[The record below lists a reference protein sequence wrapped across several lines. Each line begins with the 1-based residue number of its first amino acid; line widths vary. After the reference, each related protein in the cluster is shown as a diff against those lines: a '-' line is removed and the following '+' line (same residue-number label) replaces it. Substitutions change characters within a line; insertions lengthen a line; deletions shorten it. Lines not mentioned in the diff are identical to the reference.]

1 MHSKKPIKNTKWQF
15 WIDRGGTFTD
25 IIGQN
30 PAGKIIAHKLLSEN
44 SRQYPDAAIQGIRD
58 LLNLKEGD
66 GIPINQIDSIKMGT
80 TVATNALL
88 ERKGE
93 NTLLAITSGFA
104 DILRIG
110 YQQRPN
116 LFSLD
121 IKLPDMLY
129 SKIVEIEERV
139 DVNGKILT
147 KLNTLKAEKLLKNAF
162 DEGYKSIA
170 IVLLHGYRY
179 QEHEKQL
186 SLIAK
191 NIGFKQISVSHKVS
205 PLMKVIPRGDTTVV
219 DAYLSPILR
228 RYVVQVKNALGSVKQ
243 ESGKLMFMQSNGGLT
258 DANYFQGK
266 DAILSGP
273 AGGVVGMVKT
283 GEKIGLKKLIGF
295 DMGGTS
301 TDVCHYN
308 GEYER
313 TLETEVAGVRL
324 RSPMM
329 LINTVAAGGGS
340 ILHFDGSRYRVGPN
354 SAGANPGPACY
365 RNGGPL
371 TVTDCNVMTG
381 KLSPDF
387 FPKVFGPN
395 ADQKLDST
403 IVFKKFEALAKEITL
418 STNKVISPEEVAE
431 GFLSIAVESMANAI
445 KKISVQRGYDVSNY
459 ALSCF
464 GGAGGQHAC
473 LVADSLGIKQ
483 IHLHQYA
490 GVLSAYGIGLADSKT
505 INDLA
510 IESTLNDEIISSLSS
525 GFNELKSDGK
535 KELISQNLNEEL
547 FDYFNRV
554 FLRYNGSDS
563 SLAVRFD
570 DYNAMKSSFESTH
583 KARFGFIS
591 PEKSLIVE
599 SIQVEVSCRSD
610 QFDTEEIQVQTL
622 KTKTLAT
629 NDVFIGGEIQKTIFY
644 NRNDIAPND
653 LISGPAVIIESTSTI
668 VIEPGWQGS
677 LNDKNDLILER
688 SEKIKRASAIGTNV
702 DPVMLE
708 IFNNLFMSVAEQM
721 GTVLEN
727 TASSVNIKERLDFS
741 CALFSPTGDLV
752 ANAPHVPVHLG
763 SMSESIK
770 TIIRENFDT
779 MSPGDAFLINAPYNG
794 GTHLPDITLIKPVY
808 DELSEKVIFY
818 VATRGHHADIGGTVP
833 GSAPANSS
841 HVKEEGILIDNFT
854 LVSKGIF
861 LEQEIYDLLGSGE
874 FPARN
879 IQQNIA
885 DLKAQ
890 VASAEKGS
898 QELLK
903 VIKNYGL
910 DVVHAY
916 MKHVQDNAEESVRRV
931 LDVLSD
937 SSFTYK
943 MDDGHQVSVAIS
955 VDKIKRSATIDFTGT
970 SDQHPGNYN
979 APSAICYAAVLYVF
993 RCLVDDEIPLNA
1005 GCLKPLNLIIPK
1017 RSMINPEY
1025 PAAVIAGNVET
1036 SQYIVDALLGALE
1049 VVAASQGTMNN
1060 FIWGNE
1066 RVQNYETI
1074 CGGSGAS
1081 INQEGCSAV
1090 HTHMTNSRLTDPE
1103 VLEWRFPVRLE
1114 SFSIRKN
1121 SGGKGLKNG
1130 GDGVDRRIRF
1140 LEPMTV
1146 NIITGH
1152 RIVPPY
1158 GLAGGNSGAVGKNYV
1173 IHSNNNITELKTK
1186 GQIEVV
1192 KDDIFVLK
1200 TPGGG
1205 GFGKPVSVQ
1214 QNKP

>member
-1 MHSKKPIKNTKWQF
+1 MHSKKPFKNTKWQF

-25 IIGQN
+25 IIGRN
-30 PAGKIIAHKLLSEN
+30 PAGKIITHKLLSEN
-44 SRQYPDAAIQGIRD
+44 ARQYPDAAIQGIRD
-58 LLNLKEGD
+58 LLRLKEGD
-66 GIPINQIDSIKMGT
+66 VIPIDNIESIKMGT

-110 YQQRPN
+110 YQQRPK

-121 IKLPDMLY
+121 INLPDMLY
-129 SKIVEIEERV
+129 SKIIEIEERV

-147 KLNTLKAEKLLKNAF
+147 KLDTLKSEKLLKSAF
-162 DEGYKSIA
+162 NEGYKSIA

-179 QEHEKQL
+179 QDHENKL
-186 SLIAK
+186 KLIAK
-191 NIGFKQISVSHKVS
+191 EIGFKQISVSHNVS
-205 PLMKVIPRGDTTVV
+205 PLMKIIPRGDTTVV

-228 RYVVQVKNALGSVKQ
+228 RYVAQVKNALGSDKND
-243 ESGKLMFMQSNGGLT
+243 SGKLKFMQSNGGLT

-283 GEKIGLKKLIGF
+283 AEKVGLNKLIGF

-340 ILHFDGSRYRVGPN
+340 ILHFDGSRYRVGPD

-371 TVTDCNVMTG
+371 TVTDCNVMIG

-395 ADQKLDST
+395 ANQKLDSR
-403 IVFKKFEALAKEITL
+403 IVFKKFKALAKEISL
-418 STNKVISPEEVAE
+418 STNKLISPEEVAE

-490 GVLSAYGIGLADSKT
+490 GVLSAYGIGLADSST

-510 IESTLNDEIISSLSS
+510 VELALDEEIINSLSIS
-525 GFNELKSDGK
+525 FKGLENSGK
-535 KELISQNLNEEL
+535 KELISQNLNEKL
-547 FDYFNRV
+547 FVYFDRV
-554 FLRYNGSDS
+554 YLRYKDSDS

-570 DYNAMKSSFESTH
+570 DYKSMKSSFENTH

-591 PEKSLIVE
+591 PEKTLIIE
-599 SIQVEVSCRSD
+599 SIQVEVSCQSE
-610 QFDTEEIQVQTL
+610 QFDLEEIPTQAL
-622 KTKTLAT
+622 KTKTLAS
-629 NDVFIGGEIQKTIFY
+629 NDVFIGGETQQTIFY
-644 NRNDIAPND
+644 NRSDIASND
-653 LISGPAVIIESTSTI
+653 LIFGPAVIIESTSTI
-668 VIEPGWQGS
+668 VIEPGWQGC

-688 SEKIKRASAIGTNV
+688 TEKIKRASAIGTNV

-808 DELSEKVIFY
+808 DENSEKVIFY

-854 LVSKGIF
+854 LVSKGVF
-861 LEQEIYDLLGSGE
+861 LEKEIYDLLSSGE
-874 FPARN
+874 YPARN

-890 VASAEKGS
+890 VAAAEKGS

-910 DVVHAY
+910 GVVHAY

-943 MDDGHQVSVAIS
+943 MDDGNQVSVAIS
-955 VDKIKRSATIDFTGT
+955 VDKIARSATIDFTGT
-970 SDQHPGNYN
+970 SEQHPGNYN

-993 RCLVDDEIPLNA
+993 RCLVDDDIPLNA

-1036 SQYIVDALLGALE
+1036 SQYIVDALLGALG

-1060 FIWGNE
+1060 FIWGND

-1081 INQEGCSAV
+1081 INQDGCSAV

-1103 VLEWRFPVRLE
+1103 ILEWRFPVRLE

-1121 SGGKGLKNG
+1121 SGGSGLKNG
-1130 GDGVDRRIRF
+1130 GDGVDRRLRF

-1152 RIVPPY
+1152 RVVPPY
-1158 GLAGGNSGAVGKNYV
+1158 GLAGGNSGALGKNYV
-1173 IHSNNNITELKTK
+1173 IHLDNSITELKTK

-1205 GFGKPVSVQ
+1205 GFGKPILI
-1214 QNKP
+1214 

>member
-1 MHSKKPIKNTKWQF
+1 MHNKKPFKNTKWQF

-25 IIGQN
+25 IIGRN
-30 PAGKIIAHKLLSEN
+30 PAGKIITHKLLSEN
-44 SRQYPDAAIQGIRD
+44 ARQYQDAAIQGIRD
-58 LLNLKEGD
+58 LLRLKEGD
-66 GIPINQIDSIKMGT
+66 VIPIDNIESIKMGT

-110 YQQRPN
+110 YQQRPK

-121 IKLPDMLY
+121 INLPDMLY
-129 SKIVEIEERV
+129 SKIIEIEERV
-139 DVNGKILT
+139 DVKGKILT
-147 KLNTLKAEKLLKNAF
+147 KLDTLKSEKLLKSAF
-162 DEGYKSIA
+162 NEGYKSIA

-179 QEHEKQL
+179 QDHENKL
-186 SLIAK
+186 KLIAK
-191 NIGFKQISVSHKVS
+191 EIGFKQISVSHNVS
-205 PLMKVIPRGDTTVV
+205 PLMKIIPRGDTTVV

-228 RYVVQVKNALGSVKQ
+228 RYVAQVKNALGSDKND
-243 ESGKLMFMQSNGGLT
+243 SGKLKFMQSNGGLT

-283 GEKIGLKKLIGF
+283 GEKVGLNKLIGF

-340 ILHFDGSRYRVGPN
+340 ILNFDGSRYRVGPD

-371 TVTDCNVMTG
+371 TVTDCNVMIG

-395 ADQKLDST
+395 ANQKLDSR
-403 IVFKKFEALAKEITL
+403 IVFKKFKALAKEISL
-418 STNKVISPEEVAE
+418 STNKLISPEEVAE

-445 KKISVQRGYDVSNY
+445 KKISVQRGYDVSDY

-490 GVLSAYGIGLADSKT
+490 GVLSAYGIGLADSST

-510 IESTLNDEIISSLSS
+510 VELALDEEIINSLSIS
-525 GFNELKSDGK
+525 FKELENSGK
-535 KELISQNLNEEL
+535 KELISQNLNEKL
-547 FDYFNRV
+547 FVYFDRV
-554 FLRYNGSDS
+554 YLRYKDSDS

-570 DYNAMKSSFESTH
+570 DYKSMKSSFENTH

-591 PEKSLIVE
+591 PEKTLIIE
-599 SIQVEVSCRSD
+599 SIQVEVSCQSE
-610 QFDTEEIQVQTL
+610 QFDLEEIPIQAL
-622 KTKTLAT
+622 KTKTLT
-629 NDVFIGGEIQKTIFY
+629 SNDVFIGGETQQTIFY
-644 NRNDIAPND
+644 NRSDIASND
-653 LISGPAVIIESTSTI
+653 LIFGPAVIIESTSTI
-668 VIEPGWQGS
+668 VIEPGWQGC

-688 SEKIKRASAIGTNV
+688 TEKIKRASAIGTNV

-779 MSPGDAFLINAPYNG
+779 MSRGDAFLINAPYNG

-808 DELSEKVIFY
+808 DENSEKVIFY

-854 LVSKGIF
+854 LVSKGVF
-861 LEQEIYDLLGSGE
+861 LEKEIYDLLSSGE
-874 FPARN
+874 YPARN

-890 VASAEKGS
+890 VAAAEKGS

-910 DVVHAY
+910 GVVHAY

-943 MDDGHQVSVAIS
+943 MDDGNQVSVAIS
-955 VDKIKRSATIDFTGT
+955 VDKIERSATIDFTGT
-970 SDQHPGNYN
+970 SEQHPGNYN

-993 RCLVDDEIPLNA
+993 RCLVDDDIPLNA

-1036 SQYIVDALLGALE
+1036 SQYIVDALLGALG

-1060 FIWGNE
+1060 FIWGND

-1081 INQEGCSAV
+1081 INQDGCSAV

-1114 SFSIRKN
+1114 SFSIRKK
-1121 SGGKGLKNG
+1121 SGGSGLKSG
-1130 GDGVDRRIRF
+1130 GDGVDRRLRF

-1152 RIVPPY
+1152 RVVPPY
-1158 GLAGGNSGAVGKNYV
+1158 GLAGGNSGALGKNYV
-1173 IHSNNNITELKTK
+1173 IHLDNSITKLKTK

-1205 GFGKPVSVQ
+1205 GFGKPILI
-1214 QNKP
+1214 

>member
-1 MHSKKPIKNTKWQF
+1 MHSKKPFKNTKWQF

-25 IIGQN
+25 IIGRN
-30 PAGKIIAHKLLSEN
+30 PAGKIITHKLLSEN
-44 SRQYPDAAIQGIRD
+44 ARQYQDAAIQGIRD
-58 LLNLKEGD
+58 LLRLKEGD
-66 GIPINQIDSIKMGT
+66 VIPIDNIESIKMGT

-110 YQQRPN
+110 YQQRPK

-121 IKLPDMLY
+121 INLPDMLY
-129 SKIVEIEERV
+129 SKIIEIEERV

-147 KLNTLKAEKLLKNAF
+147 KLDTLKSEKLLKSAF
-162 DEGYKSIA
+162 NEGYKSIA

-179 QEHEKQL
+179 QDHENKL
-186 SLIAK
+186 KLIAK
-191 NIGFKQISVSHKVS
+191 EIGFKQISVSHNVS
-205 PLMKVIPRGDTTVV
+205 PLMKIIPRGDTTVV

-228 RYVVQVKNALGSVKQ
+228 RYVAQVKNALGSDKND
-243 ESGKLMFMQSNGGLT
+243 SGKLKFMQSNGGLT

-283 GEKIGLKKLIGF
+283 GEKVGLNKLIGF

-340 ILHFDGSRYRVGPN
+340 ILNFDGSRYRVGPD

-371 TVTDCNVMTG
+371 TVTDCNVMIG

-395 ADQKLDST
+395 ANQKLDSR
-403 IVFKKFEALAKEITL
+403 IVFKKFKALAKEISL
-418 STNKVISPEEVAE
+418 STNKLISPEEVAE

-445 KKISVQRGYDVSNY
+445 KKISVQRGYDVSDY

-490 GVLSAYGIGLADSKT
+490 GVLSAYGIGLADSST

-510 IESTLNDEIISSLSS
+510 VELALDEEIINSLSIS
-525 GFNELKSDGK
+525 FKELENSGK
-535 KELISQNLNEEL
+535 KELISQNLNEKL
-547 FDYFNRV
+547 FVYFDRV
-554 FLRYNGSDS
+554 YLRYKDSDS

-570 DYNAMKSSFESTH
+570 DYKSMKSSFENTH

-591 PEKSLIVE
+591 PEKTLIIE
-599 SIQVEVSCRSD
+599 SIQVEVSCQSE
-610 QFDTEEIQVQTL
+610 QFDLEEIPIQAL
-622 KTKTLAT
+622 KTKTLT
-629 NDVFIGGEIQKTIFY
+629 SNDVFIGGETQQTIFY
-644 NRNDIAPND
+644 NRSDIASND
-653 LISGPAVIIESTSTI
+653 LIFGPAVIIESTSTI
-668 VIEPGWQGS
+668 VIEPGWQGC

-688 SEKIKRASAIGTNV
+688 TEKIKRASAIGTNV

-779 MSPGDAFLINAPYNG
+779 MSRGDAFLINAPYNG

-808 DELSEKVIFY
+808 DENSEKVIFY

-854 LVSKGIF
+854 LVSKGVF
-861 LEQEIYDLLGSGE
+861 LEKEIYDLLSSGE
-874 FPARN
+874 YPARN

-890 VASAEKGS
+890 VAAAEKGS

-910 DVVHAY
+910 GVVHAY

-943 MDDGHQVSVAIS
+943 MDDGNQVSVAIS
-955 VDKIKRSATIDFTGT
+955 VDKIERSATIDFTGT
-970 SDQHPGNYN
+970 SEQHPGNYN

-993 RCLVDDEIPLNA
+993 RCLVDDDIPLNA

-1036 SQYIVDALLGALE
+1036 SQYIVDALLGALG

-1060 FIWGNE
+1060 FIWGND

-1081 INQEGCSAV
+1081 INQDGCSAV

-1114 SFSIRKN
+1114 SFSIRKK
-1121 SGGKGLKNG
+1121 SGGSGLKSG
-1130 GDGVDRRIRF
+1130 GDGVDRRLRF

-1152 RIVPPY
+1152 RVVPPY
-1158 GLAGGNSGAVGKNYV
+1158 GLAGGNSGALGKNYV
-1173 IHSNNNITELKTK
+1173 IHLDNSITELKTK

-1205 GFGKPVSVQ
+1205 GFGKPILI
-1214 QNKP
+1214 

>member
-1 MHSKKPIKNTKWQF
+1 MHSKKPFKNTKWQF

-25 IIGQN
+25 IIGRN
-30 PAGKIIAHKLLSEN
+30 PAGKIITHKLLSEN
-44 SRQYPDAAIQGIRD
+44 ARQYQDAAIQGIRD
-58 LLNLKEGD
+58 LLRLKEGD
-66 GIPINQIDSIKMGT
+66 VIPIDNIESIKMGT

-110 YQQRPN
+110 YQQRPK

-121 IKLPDMLY
+121 INLPDMLY
-129 SKIVEIEERV
+129 SKIIEIEERV

-147 KLNTLKAEKLLKNAF
+147 KLDTLKSEKLLKSAF
-162 DEGYKSIA
+162 NEGYKSIA

-179 QEHEKQL
+179 QDHENKL
-186 SLIAK
+186 KLIAK
-191 NIGFKQISVSHKVS
+191 EIGFKQISVSHNVS
-205 PLMKVIPRGDTTVV
+205 PLMKIIPRGDTTVV

-228 RYVVQVKNALGSVKQ
+228 RYVAQVKNALGSDKND
-243 ESGKLMFMQSNGGLT
+243 SGKLKFMQSNGGLT

-283 GEKIGLKKLIGF
+283 GEKVGLNKLIGF

-340 ILHFDGSRYRVGPN
+340 ILHFDGSRYRVGPD

-371 TVTDCNVMTG
+371 TVTDCNVMIG

-395 ADQKLDST
+395 ANQKLDSR
-403 IVFKKFEALAKEITL
+403 IVFKKFKALAKEISL
-418 STNKVISPEEVAE
+418 STNKLISPEEVAE

-445 KKISVQRGYDVSNY
+445 KKISVQRGYDVSDY

-490 GVLSAYGIGLADSKT
+490 GVLSAYGIGLADSST

-510 IESTLNDEIISSLSS
+510 VELALDEEIISSLSIS
-525 GFNELKSDGK
+525 FKELENSGK
-535 KELISQNLNEEL
+535 KELISQNLNEKL
-547 FDYFNRV
+547 FVYFDRV
-554 FLRYNGSDS
+554 YLRYKDSDS

-570 DYNAMKSSFESTH
+570 DYKSMKSSFENTH

-591 PEKSLIVE
+591 PEKTLIIE
-599 SIQVEVSCRSD
+599 SIQVEVSCQSE
-610 QFDTEEIQVQTL
+610 QFDLEEIPIQAL
-622 KTKTLAT
+622 KTKTLAS
-629 NDVFIGGEIQKTIFY
+629 NDVFIGGETQQTIFY
-644 NRNDIAPND
+644 NRSDIASND
-653 LISGPAVIIESTSTI
+653 LIFGPAVIIESTSTI
-668 VIEPGWQGS
+668 VIEPGWQGC

-688 SEKIKRASAIGTNV
+688 TEKIKRASAIGTNV

-779 MSPGDAFLINAPYNG
+779 MSRGDAFLINAPYNG

-808 DELSEKVIFY
+808 DENSEKVIFY

-854 LVSKGIF
+854 LVSKGVF
-861 LEQEIYDLLGSGE
+861 LEKEIYDLLSSGE
-874 FPARN
+874 YPARN

-890 VASAEKGS
+890 VAAAEKGS

-910 DVVHAY
+910 GVVHAY

-943 MDDGHQVSVAIS
+943 MDDGNQVSVAIS
-955 VDKIKRSATIDFTGT
+955 VDKIERSATIDFTGT
-970 SDQHPGNYN
+970 SEQHPGNYN

-993 RCLVDDEIPLNA
+993 RCLVDDDIPLNA

-1036 SQYIVDALLGALE
+1036 SQYIVDALLGALG

-1060 FIWGNE
+1060 FIWGND

-1081 INQEGCSAV
+1081 INQDGCSAV

-1103 VLEWRFPVRLE
+1103 ILEWRFPVRLE

-1121 SGGKGLKNG
+1121 SGGSGLKNG
-1130 GDGVDRRIRF
+1130 GDGVDRRLRF

-1152 RIVPPY
+1152 RVVPPY
-1158 GLAGGNSGAVGKNYV
+1158 GLAGGNSGALGKNYV
-1173 IHSNNNITELKTK
+1173 IHLDNSITELKTK

-1205 GFGKPVSVQ
+1205 GFGKPILI
-1214 QNKP
+1214 